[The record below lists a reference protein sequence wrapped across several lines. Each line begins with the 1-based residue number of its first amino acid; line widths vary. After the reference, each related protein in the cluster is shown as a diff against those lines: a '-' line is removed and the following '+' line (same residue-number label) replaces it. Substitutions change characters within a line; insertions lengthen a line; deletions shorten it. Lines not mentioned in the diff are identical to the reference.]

1 MNPYLSVVVPAYNEA
16 KRIAS
21 TLDSIRAYLDTLSN
35 EYEIVVS
42 ADGTDG
48 TREKVAML
56 TQGDARIGVIGTS
69 ERGGKGRGIRNAMAL
84 TRGAIVGFVDADN
97 KTPIEEIGQ
106 VLPWFDRGFD
116 VVIGSRALAESR
128 IEVPQPWYRRYGSEL
143 FGIGMHLTIGLWDIR
158 DTQCGFKFF
167 RGSVGRQLFAWQRID
182 GYMFDVEVLSLARH
196 SGYRIKEVP
205 VRWRDDG
212 DSRLDLISGNW
223 HNFVDLLRIRFG
235 AGVPDAARSFAP
247 GPD

>member
-1 MNPYLSVVVPAYNEA
+1 MNPFLSVVVPAYNEA
-16 KRIAS
+16 ARIVS
-21 TLDSIRAYLDTLSN
+21 TLDTIRSYLDTLTG
-35 EYEIVVS
+35 EYEIIVS

-48 TREKVAML
+48 TREKVA
-56 TQGDARIGVIGTS
+56 TVAEGDRRIAVIGTP
-69 ERGGKGRGIRNAMAL
+69 ERGGKGRGIRHAMAL

-97 KTPIEEIGQ
+97 KTPIEEIDNA
-106 VLPWFDRGFD
+106 LLWFDRGFD

-196 SGYRIKEVP
+196 SGYRIKEIP

-223 HNFVDLLRIRFG
+223 RNFVDLLRIRFG
-235 AGVPDAARSFAP
+235 AGVPEAARSFAP

>member
-1 MNPYLSVVVPAYNEA
+1 MNPYLSVIVPAYNEA
-16 KRIAS
+16 ARIGS
-21 TLDSIRAYLDTLSN
+21 TLGSIRAYLDNLSGG
-35 EYEIVVS
+35 YEIIVS

-48 TREKVAML
+48 TREKVADL
-56 TQGDARIGVIGTS
+56 AQGDRRISVIGNP
-69 ERGGKGRGIRNAMAL
+69 ERGGKGRGIRNAMVR

-97 KTPIEEIGQ
+97 KTPIEEIGEA
-106 VLPWFDRGFD
+106 LPWFERGFD

-128 IEVPQPWYRRYGSEL
+128 IEVPQPWYRRFGSEL
-143 FGIGMHLTIGLWDIR
+143 FGIGMHLTVGLWDIR

-196 SGYRIKEVP
+196 SGYRIKEIP

-212 DSRLDLISGNW
+212 DSRLDLIAGNW
-223 HNFVDLLRIRFG
+223 RNFVDLLRIRFG
-235 AGVPDAARSFAP
+235 AGVPEAARSFAP